1 MKSGSN
7 RNQGYMASS
16 ESNSPTI
23 TTPGYTITSE
33 KKDMNPKSLPM
44 MMLEDLKK
52 EIHENTG
59 KQLEAFKKE
68 TQKCLKEL
76 QENSIKQ
83 EIEVNKNMQDLK
95 RKIEKIKKTQRQ
107 TTLEIETLGKKSGN
121 IDANI
126 SNKIQEMEE
135 RISGAEDSIGNMGTT
150 IKKMQN
156 AKRS

>member
-1 MKSGSN
+1 
-7 RNQGYMASS
+7 
-16 ESNSPTI
+16 
-23 TTPGYTITSE
+23 
-33 KKDMNPKSLPM
+33 M

-68 TQKCLKEL
+68 RQKCLKEL

-107 TTLEIETLGKKSGN
+107 KTLEIETLGTLDK
-121 IDANI
+121 
-126 SNKIQEMEE
+126 
-135 RISGAEDSIGNMGTT
+135 
-150 IKKMQN
+150 
-156 AKRS
+156 

>member
-1 MKSGSN
+1 
-7 RNQGYMASS
+7 
-16 ESNSPTI
+16 
-23 TTPGYTITSE
+23 
-33 KKDMNPKSLPM
+33 

-52 EIHENTG
+52 EIHENIG

-107 TTLEIETLGKKSGN
+107 TTLEIETLGKKSGT
-121 IDANI
+121 IDAII
-126 SNKIQEMEE
+126 SIKIQEMEE
-135 RISGAEDSIGNMGTT
+135 RISCEIGR
-150 IKKMQN
+150 
-156 AKRS
+156 AHV